1 MKSQLIFYLVFT
13 VCVLLSS
20 LGNDVPGEHVN
31 KLKERNEVI
40 QTLINDI
47 WYIYHKQTF
56 IY

>member
-31 KLKERNEVI
+31 KLRERNQTI

-47 WYIYHKQTF
+47 
-56 IY
+56 